1 MKKLDRDVE
10 TKELANQYSLVQ
22 GAVVR
27 IEYNGLKFG
36 SASS

>member
-27 IEYNGLKFG
+27 TEHNGLKFG